1 MKYIIT
7 GGQGFIGINLAKY
20 LLSKNHKVLTI
31 DKMSYASNANIF
43 KGNKKFLLKKLN
55 ICKTKEI
62 RKLFFSFKPDV
73 IFHLAAETHV
83 DNSILNSEPFI
94 KSNIIGTYS
103 VLKSFNDYQSKS
115 NPKALLLNISTDEV
129 FGSISKGDFKESNK
143 YLPNSPYSASKASA
157 DHLVRAWNKTFKTIV
172 ITTNCSNNFG
182 PYQNKEKLIPKI
194 ISNII
199 KDKPVPIYGNG
210 LNQRDWIYVK
220 DHAKILYQLSIKGKI
235 GETYNIGTKNV
246 VSNLEIIN
254 NILKIYNQKFKKK
267 KKLKEVIKYVED
279 RKGHDFRYAI
289 DNSKIEKLLKL
300 KLKFKKN
307 FTKNLIET
315 FDWYFKLNSKKI

>member
-31 DKMSYASNANIF
+31 DKMSYASNSNIL
-43 KGNKKFLLKKLN
+43 KKKKNFLLKKVD

-62 RKLFFSFKPDV
+62 KKIFFKFRPDF
-73 IFHLAAETHV
+73 IYHLAAESHV

-94 KSNIIGTYS
+94 ETNILGTYS
-103 VLKSFNDYQSKS
+103 VLKSFHEYQSKINS
-115 NPKALLLNISTDEV
+115 KAILVNISTDEV
-129 FGSISKGDFKESNK
+129 FGSITRGEFKENNR

-157 DHLVRAWNKTFKTIV
+157 DHLVRAWNKTFKTRV

-194 ISNII
+194 INNII
-199 KDKPVPIYGNG
+199 KDKPVPVYGNG

-220 DHAKILYQLSIKGKI
+220 DHAEILYKLSKEGKI

-246 VSNLEIIN
+246 VSNIKIIN
-254 NILKIYNQKFKKK
+254 DILKIYNQKFKKK
-267 KKLKEVIKYVED
+267 KKLKEVIEYVED

-289 DNSKIEKLLKL
+289 DNSKIKKLLKL
-300 KLKFKKN
+300 KNKNNFK
-307 FTKNLIET
+307 KNLIET
-315 FDWYFKLNSKKI
+315 FDWYLELQIKKNIN